1 MFSIRGRRILPAG
14 ALCAVIFIAFNTLQH
29 QSADGAVRNDRPSGL
44 HDVLQDVVHDGG
56 TIVRCQQGICKD
68 LTDGEE
74 VGNGRDGFYVLFP
87 QAADTEQKLS
97 KYQERVRRAIL

>member
-1 MFSIRGRRILPAG
+1 MFCTRGRRILPVGVA
-14 ALCAVIFIAFNTLQH
+14 CAVIFVGINAFQH
-29 QSADGAVRNDRPSGL
+29 HRTNGPQQLG
-44 HDVLQDVVHDGG
+44 DVLQDVVHDGG

-68 LTDGEE
+68 LNDGEE

>member
-1 MFSIRGRRILPAG
+1 MFSIRGRRIPPVVVT
-14 ALCAVIFIAFNTLQH
+14 CAVIFIAINAFQH
-29 QSADGAVRNDRPSGL
+29 RRHDGPQQLR
-44 HDVLQDVVHDGG
+44 DVLEDVVHDGG

-68 LTDGEE
+68 MNDGEE